1 MANNLSMSTETIL
14 CYFCEKISSSLSNT
28 INLCLWFNITFSTYL
43 YLFYWILSLPDNPKP
58 TKNHDWRY
66 FSESI
71 HRLFTFVLM
80 HCIIKR
86 NHCLE

>member
-1 MANNLSMSTETIL
+1 MANNISKSTKTIL
-14 CYFCEKISSSLSNT
+14 CYICGKISFSLSNT

-43 YLFYWILSLPDNPKP
+43 YLFFWVLSLPDNPKP
-58 TKNHDWRY
+58 IKNHDWRY

-80 HCIIKR
+80 HLVIKR
-86 NHCLE
+86 NYCLE